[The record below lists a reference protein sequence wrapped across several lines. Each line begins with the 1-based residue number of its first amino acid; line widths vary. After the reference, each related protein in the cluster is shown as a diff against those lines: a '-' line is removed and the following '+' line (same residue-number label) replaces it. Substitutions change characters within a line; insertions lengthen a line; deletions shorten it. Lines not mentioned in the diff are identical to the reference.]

1 MHMYMVI
8 QFLVPGVE
16 YLDDPGC
23 GAEVF
28 FISRKF
34 PECFCTASVEKAIE
48 KLLGTVDERV

>member
-8 QFLVPGVE
+8 QLLVPGVE

-34 PECFCTASVEKAIE
+34 QECFCTASVEKAIE
-48 KLLGTVDERV
+48 KLLVTVDERV